1 MANEA
6 GDNLATLLERNGI
19 LVADG
24 GMGTTLFALGLEN
37 GDSSELWNVEFPDRI
52 ASVHQGYVEA
62 GADII
67 LTNPFGGSA
76 PRLEHHGL
84 RDRCAELNL
93 AGASL
98 ARRVADESE
107 RSILVGGSIGPT
119 GDLFAPLG
127 VIDGDEGV
135 AIYTEQAEALVE
147 GGVDVLWVETMYA
160 VEELTAAYMAASKF
174 DLPIV
179 TTMSF
184 DSHGHTM
191 MGVPPEALATWWSER
206 DPQPAALGAN
216 CGIGPREALLALS
229 EMLKSSPSAIAVA
242 KSNCGAPA
250 LQGLDV
256 TYPIGPDGMRVYAE
270 TAIDIGVR
278 IIGACC
284 GSHAEHVRAIREVV
298 DGYNPGPTPG
308 PDEIVA
314 RLASVDAAPVS

>member
-1 MANEA
+1 MAN
-6 GDNLATLLERNGI
+6 DNKLANLLEENGI

-37 GDSSELWNVEFPDRI
+37 GDSTELWNVEYPDRI
-52 ASVHQGYVEA
+52 ANVHREYVDA

-67 LTNPFGGSA
+67 LTNTFGGTA

-84 RDRCAELNL
+84 RDRLAELNV
-93 AGASL
+93 AGAAL
-98 ARRVADESE
+98 AREVADEADKPV
-107 RSILVGGSIGPT
+107 LVGGSIGPT

-127 VIDGDEGV
+127 VIEGEEGV
-135 AIYTEQAEALVE
+135 AIYTEQIESLVE
-147 GGVDVLWVETMYA
+147 GGVDILWIETMYA
-160 VEELTAAYMAASKF
+160 VEELTAAYLAASQY
-174 DLPIV
+174 DLPMV

-191 MGVPPEALATWWSER
+191 MGVAPEVLTEWSSAQDRPPTAV
-206 DPQPAALGAN
+206 GAN

-229 EMLKSSPSAIAVA
+229 AMLGSSPDAIAVA

-256 TYPIGPDGMRVYAE
+256 TYPIGPDGMKVYAE
-270 TAIDIGVR
+270 TAIDVGAR

-298 DGYNPGPTPG
+298 DQYVRGSTPG
-308 PDEIVA
+308 PDEITE
-314 RLASVDAAPVS
+314 RLSSIDAAPVR